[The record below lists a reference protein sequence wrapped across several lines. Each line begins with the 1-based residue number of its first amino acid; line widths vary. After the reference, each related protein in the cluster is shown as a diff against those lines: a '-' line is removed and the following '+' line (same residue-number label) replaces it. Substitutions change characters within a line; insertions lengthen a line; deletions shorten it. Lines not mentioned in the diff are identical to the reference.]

1 MKLMQRFNK
10 LKLSQEQI
18 QQTYENYFQRIESQ
32 QTNVVN
38 EIFSIDIHCA
48 CLSYRLILKIK
59 QMEKEYFLHKYI
71 LSV

>member
-1 MKLMQRFNK
+1 MIDKHKNQKKN
-10 LKLSQEQI
+10 STNI
-18 QQTYENYFQRIESQ
+18 ENYFQQIESQ

-59 QMEKEYFLHKYI
+59 QMEKEYF
-71 LSV
+71 ST